1 MIIYWRYCNVKLRP
15 QTPSRPACLFPS
27 PFQQV
32 LCKLPHVESRMSRV
46 QGSGRCKLDACLAS
60 DFGLSCT
67 LEEASSVAVAAA
79 AASICVEDRLKW
91 QVAGGEQRVLQ
102 LIEHHV
108 QCYGISP
115 FA

>member
-1 MIIYWRYCNVKLRP
+1 
-15 QTPSRPACLFPS
+15 
-27 PFQQV
+27 
-32 LCKLPHVESRMSRV
+32 MSRV